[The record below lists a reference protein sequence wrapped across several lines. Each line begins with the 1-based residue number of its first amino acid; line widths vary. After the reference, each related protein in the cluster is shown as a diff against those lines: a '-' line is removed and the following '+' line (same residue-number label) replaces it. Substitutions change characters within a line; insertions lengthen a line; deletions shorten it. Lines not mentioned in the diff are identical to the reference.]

1 MDRSS
6 KNSTGNFIW
15 SSGIDAGSL
24 TPRKHRRTGASP
36 QLAVIAWRA
45 GLSDYG
51 APVRAARCTA
61 QAASELVRQR
71 RPPLAASCLHS
82 ARGRIGIM
90 VRVDR
95 PPLVAACVVPPGD
108 FLHSA
113 RAWYAVPDPF
123 WKSKGSRMHLLDVTM
138 LHGPA
143 VGGVSRYL
151 STKRRWIRDN
161 TRVRHSQL
169 VAAPAAGRGT
179 DGEFLLPGIRLPLC
193 GPLHWP
199 LDAARWIDTIGA
211 LAPDVIEA
219 NDVGS
224 AAWFALAAARK
235 MDVPLLGFAHVD
247 LVRFARERKGAL
259 AERVVIGY
267 MRAYYNRCAVVI
279 APSEYMRARLASWG
293 VDRVVVRHLGVDAA
307 QFNPRSRSSK
317 LGAPYHL
324 LLVGGGEAP
333 ALPRNVTRLPF
344 VANTGVLARLI
355 ASADALVHAG
365 DVETFGL
372 VYLEAM
378 ACGRPVVAAA
388 GGAAAEIVDGGCGV
402 LARPASASSL
412 AEGIAALYERDLDA
426 LGAKARARV
435 EAQFTLDLSMHRLL
449 ALYRTAVAAPLSTV
463 PALVAT

>member
-1 MDRSS
+1 
-6 KNSTGNFIW
+6 
-15 SSGIDAGSL
+15 
-24 TPRKHRRTGASP
+24 
-36 QLAVIAWRA
+36 
-45 GLSDYG
+45 
-51 APVRAARCTA
+51 
-61 QAASELVRQR
+61 
-71 RPPLAASCLHS
+71 
-82 ARGRIGIM
+82 
-90 VRVDR
+90 
-95 PPLVAACVVPPGD
+95 
-108 FLHSA
+108 
-113 RAWYAVPDPF
+113 
-123 WKSKGSRMHLLDVTM
+123 MHLLDVTM

-267 MRAYYNRCAVVI
+267 MRAFYNRCAVVI

-293 VDRVVVRHLGVDAA
+293 IDRVVVRHLGVDAA
-307 QFNPRSRSSK
+307 QFNPRSRLPNLRARFGLPADTRLLIYVGRFSAEKRIGVLLDSLQT

-324 LLVGGGEAP
+324 LLVGGGETP